1 MTIVQQHAVLIAGP
15 TASGKSALALR
26 LAEALARVGGAVII
40 NADSMQL
47 YRELAVLTARP
58 GQAEMDRVP
67 HRLYGIR
74 HAWEPCSAGQWA
86 ELAAAEIRASWQCG
100 RIPVLV
106 GGTGLYFR
114 ALTVGLAAIP
124 DIESQ
129 VRQAARQRMARLGP
143 VAFHAALAA
152 RDPQTAAGL
161 RPTDPQRLLRAWE
174 VLAQTGR
181 PLAAW
186 QQDPVRAPFSDGEVN
201 FIPIALM
208 PERAEIYRRCD
219 LRFDAMI
226 AQGALDEVAA
236 LDKLARAH
244 ALPDNLPLLRAVGMP
259 HLRAYLHGELDRATA
274 IEKAKTAT
282 RRYAKRQMTWI
293 RHQMIAWNII
303 NAQDSESLYSEIFS
317 IIVNSGL
324 TGQD

>member
-15 TASGKSALALR
+15 TASGKSAVALR
-26 LAEALARVGGAVII
+26 LAEALAGAGGAVII

-58 GQAEMDRVP
+58 TQADTDRVP

-74 HAWEPCSAGQWA
+74 HAWEACSAGQWA
-86 ELAAAEIRASWQCG
+86 DLAAAEIRTAWQHG

-114 ALTVGLAAIP
+114 ALMEGLAEIP
-124 DIESQ
+124 DIDPQTRE
-129 VRQAARQRMARLGP
+129 AARQYMAQLGP
-143 VAFHAALAA
+143 AAFHAELAA
-152 RDPQTAAGL
+152 RDPLTAAAL
-161 RPTDPQRLLRAWE
+161 HPTDPQRLLRAWE

-181 PLAAW
+181 PLAEW
-186 QQDPVRAPFSDGEVN
+186 QQDPVRAPFSDEEVK
-201 FIPIALM
+201 FTPIALM
-208 PERAEIYRRCD
+208 PARQEIYRRCD
-219 LRFDAMI
+219 QRFDAMI
-226 AQGALDEVAA
+226 AGGALDEVAA
-236 LDKLARAH
+236 LDTLAR
-244 ALPDNLPLLRAVGMP
+244 LGRLSDSLPLMRAVGVP
-259 HLRAYLHGELDRATA
+259 YLRAYLQGELDRATA

-282 RRYAKRQMTWI
+282 RRYAKRQLTWI
-293 RHQMIAWNII
+293 RHQMLAWNII
-303 NAQDSESLYSEIFS
+303 NTQDSESLYSEIFS

>member
-15 TASGKSALALR
+15 TASGKSAVALR
-26 LAEALARVGGAVII
+26 LAEALAGAGGAVII

-58 GQAEMDRVP
+58 TQVEMDRVP

-86 ELAAAEIRASWQCG
+86 ELAAAEIRASWQGG
-100 RIPVLV
+100 RIPILV

-114 ALTVGLAAIP
+114 ALTEGLAEVP
-124 DIESQ
+124 DIDPQ
-129 VRQAARQRMARLGP
+129 VRQAARQHMAQIGP
-143 VAFHAALAA
+143 AAFHAALAA

-174 VLAQTGR
+174 VLVQTGR

-186 QQDPVRAPFSDGEVN
+186 QQEPVRAPFAEQEVK

-208 PERAEIYRRCD
+208 PARQDIYRRCD

-226 AQGALDEVAA
+226 ATGALDEVAA
-236 LDKLARAH
+236 LDELARVRG
-244 ALPDNLPLLRAVGMP
+244 LPDSLPLLRAVGVP
-259 HLRAYLHGELDRATA
+259 HLRAYLRGELDRATA
-274 IEKAKTAT
+274 VEKAKTAT

-303 NAQDSESLYSEIFS
+303 DAQDSESLYSEIFS